1 MKPIPSISFP
11 VEPVN
16 RSKRDRFQLP
26 SVCLGCWLLGLS
38 LMLTSQAGNF
48 YLTANRAGDS
58 LILQF
63 APPSNSVSQIMASSN
78 LLAWDYVGG
87 PIIGNGLQAATQLM
101 KADQGFYRVSATPA
115 AAVATYSAPG
125 GVPASTSYSV
135 SVSDAHTNRP
145 VFVYQYEEGSYCYF
159 SFGGG
164 MLAVSITVPT
174 NIIVSS
180 VDIRPKS
187 ANLKP
192 ILAGQTIR
200 FSLARPLNL
209 SIEINGRSNPLF
221 LFANPLEVNPPAP
234 GTPGVVYFG
243 PGITNLPG
251 GQYIV
256 PDGKTVYIAGGAIV
270 KGKFRIGSSTPSGTG
285 VANVSILGRGIV
297 DSTGITNAA
306 GDPDPGRP
314 LRINNSTNITVEGP
328 IFLGQSAWGLVA
340 NQSSG
345 VAFRNT
351 KVINWRFNGAGTPD
365 GMDVVGSRNVTMD
378 SVFVRSYDDGIA
390 IKNNKFGY
398 YGPVENV
405 VISNAVIWSGD
416 AGNGLE
422 IGWETYNTDTN
433 AQYVRNI
440 LVLNSDIIHKNSR
453 TNSPNSRAA
462 ISIHNGDNATV
473 SHVTYQD
480 LRIEETEENI
490 FNFRIFAG
498 STSEC
503 GPSSECRGKIQ
514 DITLTN
520 VSVTGGSLWP
530 SVFQGYDARHLIDRV
545 TFQNVTYLGRLIENP
560 TQGQFDTNA
569 FVRGLQFR

>member
-1 MKPIPSISFP
+1 MPTSEFGFKLSPARTVS
-11 VEPVN
+11 
-16 RSKRDRFQLP
+16 
-26 SVCLGCWLLGLS
+26 WLLGLA
-38 LMLTSQAGNF
+38 LILTSQAGDF
-48 YLTANRAGDS
+48 YLTANRAGDK

-63 APPSNSVSQIMASSN
+63 APPSNAVSQVMASSN
-78 LLAWDYVGG
+78 LLAWDSVGG
-87 PIIGNGLQAATQLM
+87 PIIGNGLQTATQLM
-101 KADQGFYRVSATPA
+101 VAGQGFYRVSATPA
-115 AAVATYSAPG
+115 AELVTYSAPG

-135 SVSDAHTNRP
+135 CVSDGITNRP
-145 VFVYQYEEGSYCYF
+145 VFVYRYEEGSYCYF

-164 MLAVSITVPT
+164 TVIVSVTVPT
-174 NIIVSS
+174 NVVVSS

-192 ILAGQTIR
+192 VLAGQTIQ
-200 FSLARPLNL
+200 FSLALPLNL
-209 SIEINGRSNPLF
+209 SIEVNGRSNPLF

-251 GQYIV
+251 GQYVV

-297 DSTGITNAA
+297 DSTGITNAS

-314 LRINNSTNITVEGP
+314 LRINNSTNIMVDGP

-340 NQSSG
+340 NQSSD
-345 VAFRNT
+345 VTFRNT

-378 SVFVRSYDDGIA
+378 GVFVRSYDDGIA

-405 VISNAVIWSGD
+405 AISNAVIWSGD

-433 AQYVRNI
+433 AQYIRNI
-440 LVLNSDIIHKNSR
+440 LVSNSDIIHKTSR

-480 LRIEETEENI
+480 IRIEETEENI

-503 GPSSECRGKIQ
+503 GPSPECRGKIQ
-514 DITLTN
+514 DILLKN

-530 SVFQGYDARHLIDRV
+530 SVLQGYDASHLIERV
-545 TFQNVTYLGRLIENP
+545 TLQNVTFLGEVIENP
-560 TQGQFDTNA
+560 TQAQFNTNA
-569 FVRGLQFR
+569 FVRSLEFYP